1 MSVAAPALTWKVNT
15 PSAPEAPVEFVAVI
29 VYAVPDPPKVP
40 KTQLFPVFV
49 IPPEVKPVTEALK
62 VMVNVVAVVAVYVPL
77 LVRALFVMVTVGPTV
92 FRSTV
97 IPVDAVDVTV
107 PLVCVTVTV

>member
-29 VYAVPDPPKVP
+29 VYAVPDPPKAP
-40 KTQLFPVFV
+40 KTQLFPVLV
-49 IPPEVKPVTEALK
+49 IPPAVKPVTEALK
-62 VMVNVVAVVAVYVPL
+62 VIVNVVAVVAVYVPL
-77 LVRALFVMVTVGPTV
+77 FVRALLVMVTVGPTV

-97 IPVDAVDVTV
+97 MPVDAVDVTV